1 MAGHRWS
8 IVSSQSAVNFCN
20 FVVYYVCLMK
30 IAVFGASGKT
40 GLMLTFQALNQ
51 GHEVTAYTRSPH
63 KVSITHHNIRIV
75 EGSLTDYEKIKE
87 VVSGRDAVLCTLGV
101 NQNKPSTVLSDATRL
116 ILKAMEESGV
126 KRFICMSS
134 AGVLKDDAG
143 FWFGK
148 IIMPLFLK
156 HVFEDKKRQVEV
168 IRQSNS
174 EWVII
179 RPVGLTDSPKTGRY
193 RINDG
198 NATSRT
204 IPRADVA
211 DFMLKLMT
219 DKKYDFKI
227 PAISST

>member
-1 MAGHRWS
+1 
-8 IVSSQSAVNFCN
+8 
-20 FVVYYVCLMK
+20 MK
-30 IAVFGASGKT
+30 IAVFGASGRT
-40 GLMLTFQALNQ
+40 GLLLTFQGLNQ
-51 GHEVTAYTRSPH
+51 GHEVTAYSRRADKISISH
-63 KVSITHHNIRIV
+63 KNIRII
-75 EGSLTDYEKIKE
+75 EGELGDYSRIKE
-87 VVSGRDAVLCTLGV
+87 VIAGQDVVMCTLGIDK
-101 NQNKPSTVLSDATRL
+101 NKPNTLLSDASRM
-116 ILKAMEESGV
+116 ILKAMEEGGV

-134 AGVLKDDAG
+134 AGVQGSDGG

-156 HVFEDKKRQVEV
+156 HVFADKKRQIEV
-168 IRQSNS
+168 IKQSKAD
-174 EWVII
+174 WVII

-193 RINDG
+193 KINEG
-198 NATSRT
+198 LPTSKS

>member
-1 MAGHRWS
+1 
-8 IVSSQSAVNFCN
+8 
-20 FVVYYVCLMK
+20 MK

-40 GLMLTFQALNQ
+40 GLLLTFQALNQ

-63 KVSITHHNIRIV
+63 KISITHNNIRIV
-75 EGSLTDYEKIKE
+75 EGNLEDYDKIKE
-87 VVSGRDAVLCTLGV
+87 VVSGKDVVLCTLGIEK
-101 NQNKPSTVLSDATRL
+101 NKPSTVLSDATKL
-116 ILKAMEESGV
+116 ILKAMDDSGV

-134 AGVLKDDAG
+134 AGIIGNDGG

-148 IIMPLFLK
+148 ILMPLFLK
-156 HVFEDKKRQVEV
+156 HVFEDKKRQLEV
-168 IRQSNS
+168 IRQSHAD
-174 EWVII
+174 WVVI
-179 RPVGLTDSPKTGRY
+179 RPVSLTDSPKTGRY

-198 NATSRT
+198 SPTSRT
-204 IPRADVA
+204 IPRSDVA

>member
-1 MAGHRWS
+1 
-8 IVSSQSAVNFCN
+8 
-20 FVVYYVCLMK
+20 MK
-30 IAVFGASGKT
+30 IAVFGASGRT

-51 GHEVTAYTRSPH
+51 GHEVTAYTRRADRVTISH
-63 KVSITHHNIRIV
+63 KNIRII
-75 EGSLTDYEKIKE
+75 EGGLGDYQKIKE
-87 VVSGRDAVLCTLGV
+87 AVQGHDAVLCTLGIDK
-101 NQNKPSTVLSDATRL
+101 NKPSTVLSDATRL
-116 ILKAMEESGV
+116 ILQAMEECGV

-134 AGVLKDDAG
+134 AGVLGNDGG

-148 IIMPLFLK
+148 IFLPLFLK
-156 HVFEDKKRQVEV
+156 HVFADKKRQMEV
-168 IRQSNS
+168 VKQSKA

-193 RINDG
+193 RINEG
-198 NATSRT
+198 LPTSRS

-219 DKKYDFKI
+219 DKKHDFKM